1 MQINQVAHFSTAPNV
16 QIERSKFNLSRSHK
30 TTADAGLLY
39 PFYHLEILPGDT
51 ISMDLSVLARMS
63 TPLFPV
69 MDNAYLDTFFF
80 YVPNRL
86 VWSHWKEF
94 CGENNTSAW
103 DDGKEYFVPTV
114 ASGNAGFTSGSIAD
128 HFGIPINVPDISI
141 DTMPFRAYRLI
152 WNEWFRNQNLQ
163 DPKLVNL
170 GDSQSDRTVA
180 SDRPLPVN
188 RFRDYFSSALPAPQ
202 KGAAVQI
209 PLDGAVPVYA
219 FSEDNPGFTFDG
231 TSGSSD
237 YSEIP
242 SFVQAL
248 RFVSLNSGLGLND
261 DYYSAVFR
269 SNSGTGA
276 MGYSGLDLRSDNVAT
291 NPKGATEGITP
302 SNLRARMDLGTGYA
316 TVNALRQAF
325 QIQRILEKDARSGT
339 RYAELLRSH
348 FGVIA
353 PDASLQRPE
362 YLGGKRISLSMQQV
376 VQTSANGN
384 DQVLGGTGAVSK
396 TVDGGHMFSKSFTEH
411 GRIIGVFCIRTD
423 RSYQQGIPRE
433 FSRRTRFDYYW
444 PSLAHLGE
452 QAVKNKEIYAMG
464 TSSDSDQKDDEVFG
478 YQEAWAEYRSDHNQ
492 VTGGFRKNYVG
503 GEGLNAWHY
512 ADWYE
517 SRPYLSDSWDQE
529 GAANVARTL
538 SQDTSYIDS
547 QFYLDCYCNVVA
559 ARPMPLYS
567 IPGLIDHF

>member
-128 HFGIPINVPDISI
+128 HFGIPINVPDIAI

-170 GDSQSDRTVA
+170 GDSQSDRSVA
-180 SDRPLPVN
+180 ADRPLPVN

-209 PLDGAVPVYA
+209 PLDGSVPVTPLND
-219 FSEDNPGFTFDG
+219 EWFDPSLG
-231 TSGSSD
+231 DFKDATSVLWRTTST
-237 YSEIP
+237 
-242 SFVQAL
+242 A
-248 RFVSLNSGLGLND
+248 LGLND
-261 DYYSAVFR
+261 DYYRYVIQ
-269 SNSGTGA
+269 
-276 MGYSGLDLRSDNVAT
+276 LRNNPYEDFVGGRGSMSQDPETIGGSSPLEVVPT
-291 NPKGATEGITP
+291 N
-302 SNLRARMDLGTGYA
+302 LFARYDLGSGYA

-348 FGVIA
+348 FGVVV

-452 QAVKNKEIYAMG
+452 QAVKNKEIYALG
-464 TSSDSDQKDDEVFG
+464 SGSDSDLKDDEIFG

-517 SRPYLSDSWDQE
+517 SRPFLSNSWDQE